1 MGPLGND
8 YQWLTVS
15 TGYDTGNQWIPG
27 LRLGYRQN
35 LVGTEKTYASLG
47 MTVFKYINL
56 DISSALDVTRIDGK
70 KLPEGLMG
78 SIGFQISW

>member
-1 MGPLGND
+1 
-8 YQWLTVS
+8 
-15 TGYDTGNQWIPG
+15 
-27 LRLGYRQN
+27 
-35 LVGTEKTYASLG
+35 VGTEKTYASLG

-56 DISSALDVTRIDGK
+56 DISSALDITRIDGK